1 MSVINPKTSTAN
13 ISNVASV
20 ADALS
25 EALSATYR
33 LVMKSHMYHWNVIG
47 PHFLTLHELTET
59 HYTNM
64 FAAADVIA
72 ERIRALGKPAVIDP
86 SGLGRGAEGR
96 DADVSLPADEMLR
109 DLLSDNERL
118 AARMRALVG
127 TAEAAED
134 PVTADLATTR
144 ADFHEKAAWMLRAT
158 AG

>member
-1 MSVINPKTSTAN
+1 MSVTNPETSTAN

-33 LVMKSHMYHWNVIG
+33 LVMKSHMYHWNVTG
-47 PHFLTLHELTET
+47 PHFLTVHELTET
-59 HYTNM
+59 HYTDM
-64 FAAADVIA
+64 FAAVDVIA
-72 ERIRALGKPAVIDP
+72 ERIRALDKPAVINP
-86 SGLGRGAEGR
+86 AQVSGGRE
-96 DADVSLPADEMLR
+96 ADVSQSAEEMLR
-109 DLLSDNERL
+109 DLLSDHERL
-118 AARMRALVG
+118 AAQMRALVG

-144 ADFHEKAAWMLRAT
+144 ADFHEKAAWMLRAM